1 MDVGCFGCSI
11 RPCHITHSTQRTHSK
26 RVYNSRR
33 PPSFLHLTPS
43 FSPLS
48 LFTTHLTYSL
58 HDFSTTLHTTTHSTQ
73 SLHDTTTS
81 RRRNLSTANLAH
93 QINQPFTQQKCS
105 SPSLPPP
112 PSWPSLVSSLSFLL
126 VSLLVLSSTLPVDSI
141 PSAGLMNDDAD
152 GVIKSVW
159 SCEGKIS
166 QSERHPFYTFLSRQG
181 RPV

>member
-1 MDVGCFGCSI
+1 MGSRAAQRGGGRAEGAKGEMVMDVGCFGCSI

-58 HDFSTTLHTTTHSTQ
+58 HDFSTSLHTTTHSTQ

-81 RRRNLSTANLAH
+81 RRRNLSTADLAH

-126 VSLLVLSSTLPVDSI
+126 VSLLVLSSTLAACRFDLLGESI
-141 PSAGLMNDDAD
+141 
-152 GVIKSVW
+152 
-159 SCEGKIS
+159 E
-166 QSERHPFYTFLSRQG
+166 
-181 RPV
+181 